1 MHHLT
6 SSSPE
11 FSKEPS
17 HARASREQA
26 DKNRE
31 AIEQASSRLFR
42 ERGLN
47 GVSVAELMAG
57 AGLTH
62 GGFYGHFASKD
73 ALAAQACRRA
83 FEESTVRW
91 ERRIDRAAGDRQAML
106 ANLVGPYLTQA
117 HCANPGQ
124 GCAAVALASDV
135 AREPADKPI
144 RLAYLDGIK
153 AMVEDMET
161 TVASD
166 SAETRHS
173 EALVRMAMLVGAV
186 TLARA
191 IEGDAMSD
199 RILNAVRDRLLG
211 PSTG

>member
-1 MHHLT
+1 M
-6 SSSPE
+6 
-11 FSKEPS
+11 
-17 HARASREQA
+17 ARASREQT

-73 ALAAQACRRA
+73 ALAAQACKRA
-83 FEESTVRW
+83 FEESTARW
-91 ERRIDRAAGDRQAML
+91 ERRLARANGDRKAML
-106 ANLVGPYLTQA
+106 ANLVEPYLTPA
-117 HCANPGQ
+117 HCANPGV
-124 GCAAVALASDV
+124 GCAAAALAVDV
-135 AREPADKPI
+135 AREPAGKPV
-144 RLAYLDGIK
+144 RQAYAEGLRT
-153 AMVEDMET
+153 MVDDMAQ

-166 SAETRHS
+166 DPQQRHD
-173 EALVRMAMLVGAV
+173 EALVRMALLVGAV

-191 IEGDAMSD
+191 TEGNPLSD
-199 RILNAVRDRLLG
+199 EMLHAVRARLLG
-211 PSTG
+211 SSG